1 MRMECV
7 LVVADGKPNCALV
20 MSYLVA
26 NKRRR
31 EMNRFFEKIQHF
43 VDARSKREVLVFF
56 NLND

>member
-31 EMNRFFEKIQHF
+31 EMNRFFEKRFNILLMQE
-43 VDARSKREVLVFF
+43 ARERCSFF
-56 NLND
+56 SI

>member
-1 MRMECV
+1 M